1 MIKLVVDR
9 EYEISLIGE
18 DSVFECQRN
27 RFYNFNIYSIINGNI
42 YIVQN
47 GFVVRIRCVCFID
60 NLKVIFFV

>member
-47 GFVVRIRCVCFID
+47 GFVVRIRRVCFID